1 MFDKEQ
7 MYCGV
12 KSLLFYFIFK
22 KSLHNF
28 NLFSRLSRQSAA
40 TLALFNT
47 LLSIGIIV
55 IVIVRLSIVIY
66 NLTIL

>member
-28 NLFSRLSRQSAA
+28 NLFSWLSRQSAA